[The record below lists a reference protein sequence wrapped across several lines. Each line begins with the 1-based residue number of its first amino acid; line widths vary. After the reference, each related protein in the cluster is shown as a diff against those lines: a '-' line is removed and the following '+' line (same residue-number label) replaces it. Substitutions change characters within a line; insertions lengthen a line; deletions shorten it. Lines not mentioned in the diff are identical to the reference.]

1 MSPFTFQSKSG
12 PILIRQVE
20 HDDISRL
27 IELNKKAFL
36 LMAEENVVWSERQL
50 QNHLRLFPT
59 GQLVA
64 IVDDAIV
71 GAVAS
76 LIIQSSRDPYRGHTY
91 GGITDGGYF
100 HNHDP
105 QGDTL
110 YGADVYV
117 DPDCQ
122 GIGHQFFDAREAQA
136 CKYRSRYAA
145 FCAVNREPD
154 DPRRPETYRSLEP
167 CWKKRGY
174 IQQPDIKATF
184 DWREVGKPLDSSHTL
199 TFWIKE
205 LTS

>member
-1 MSPFTFQSKSG
+1 MKHADADFQS
-12 PILIRQVE
+12 
-20 HDDISRL
+20 
-27 IELNKKAFL
+27 AFDGYRYNRAEIFYLGESVL
-36 LMAEENVVWSERQL
+36 LPS
-50 QNHLRLFPT
+50 
-59 GQLVA
+59 
-64 IVDDAIV
+64 
-71 GAVAS
+71 
-76 LIIQSSRDPYRGHTY
+76 YRG
-91 GGITDGGYF
+91 
-100 HNHDP
+100 
-105 QGDTL
+105 
-110 YGADVYV
+110 
-117 DPDCQ
+117 Q

-136 CKYRSRYAA
+136 CKYGSRYAA